1 MLALTESYLICMIK
15 LRFLFCIS
23 VLGLPAVSLDAQQFY
38 LQTGPVSD
46 TPSDSRSVN
55 FIDVNGDGWEDL
67 FISNGLKGGQP
78 DLLYLNDGKGQLLPT
93 ADADIVQLSDPSDG
107 AAFADVDNDGDL
119 DGAVATWYG
128 AVDRLYRNDG
138 QGKLSYQESSGIAP
152 GSFAET
158 AAFGDYDNDGW
169 IDLYIT
175 NSGGDKHNFLY
186 RNNGDGSFERIFDHI
201 LVEDTK
207 LSRAAIWADL
217 NVDGKLDLLVC
228 NEENA
233 ANDVFLG
240 TGNGIF
246 ERLQQD
252 SLALM
257 ATGSMTA
264 SLGDIDNDGDFDVF
278 IGNSGYFSPQKNQLF
293 RNTDEGFIAD
303 TAGLIVNTSNC
314 TYGSAFGDFDNDGD
328 LDLAISNGYC
338 KDGLPNALYENR
350 GDSTFKDVSEIL
362 PSNLPVCSF
371 GIAWGDV
378 NNDGFLDLAVANCK
392 NDSKEP
398 EPANALM
405 INEGNDN
412 HWLQIR
418 LNGKQ
423 SNTAAIGA
431 KVRIKANIGGREVWQ
446 IREVRSQSGY
456 AGQNSLRLHFGL
468 GDAVVVDSLEIHWPA
483 GGMQLLSKIK
493 VDQLLEVT
501 EE

>member
-1 MLALTESYLICMIK
+1 MIK
-15 LRFLFCIS
+15 LRLLFCIS
-23 VLGLPAVSLDAQQFY
+23 VLGLLSINSHAQQFY
-38 LQTGPVSD
+38 LQAGPVSN

-55 FIDVNGDGWEDL
+55 FIDINGDGWDDL

-78 DLLYLNDGKGQLLPT
+78 DLLYLNDGKGQLLPVVDT
-93 ADADIVQLSDPSDG
+93 DIVQLSDPSDG
-107 AAFADVDNDGDL
+107 AAFADIDNDGDL

-128 AVDRLYRNDG
+128 AKDRVYSNDG
-138 QGKLSYQESSGIAP
+138 DGKMTYQEDNGIAP

-169 IDLYIT
+169 VDLYIT

-186 RNNGDGSFERIFDHI
+186 RNNGDGTFKRITDHI
-201 LVEDTK
+201 LVENTK
-207 LSRAAIWADL
+207 LSRAAIWGDL
-217 NVDGKLDLLVC
+217 DADGKLDLLVC
-228 NEENA
+228 NEENTT
-233 ANDVFLG
+233 NDVFLG
-240 TGNGIF
+240 SGDGLF

-252 SLALM
+252 SLVLS

-293 RNTDEGFIAD
+293 RYTDRGFIAD
-303 TAGLIVNTSNC
+303 TEGPIVTSSNC
-314 TYGSAFGDFDNDGD
+314 TYGSAFADFDNDGD
-328 LDLAISNGYC
+328 LDLAITNGYC
-338 KDGLPNALYENR
+338 KDGLPNSLYENQ
-350 GDSTFKDVSEIL
+350 GDGTFKDVSELL

-378 NNDGFLDLAVANCK
+378 NNDGFPDLAVANCK
-392 NDSKEP
+392 NDPKEP
-398 EPANALM
+398 EPVNTLM

-418 LNGKQ
+418 LRGQ
-423 SNTAAIGA
+423 RSNAAAIGA
-431 KVRIKANIGGREVWQ
+431 KVRIKARINGQEVWQ

-468 GDAVVVDSLEIHWPA
+468 GDATLVDSLEIHWPA
-483 GGMQLLSKIK
+483 GGRQKLSKIK